1 MFRGGPRGTAGQYGG
16 VRSRVC
22 KGTLN
27 PTWKREWVEV
37 RLQGG
42 TMSSDGE
49 YDNPHAPWSSLRL
62 EIWDRDA
69 FTADDFIGQV
79 HTLGAPS
86 WHPSLAH
93 PHLRSARV
101 SARSQ
106 CYSYYA
112 RPRLATT
119 CPHWPGR

>member
-79 HTLGAPS
+79 HPRR
-86 WHPSLAH
+86 PSLALLLST
-93 PHLRSARV
+93 PAPPWCTR
-101 SARSQ
+101 
-106 CYSYYA
+106 
-112 RPRLATT
+112 
-119 CPHWPGR
+119 